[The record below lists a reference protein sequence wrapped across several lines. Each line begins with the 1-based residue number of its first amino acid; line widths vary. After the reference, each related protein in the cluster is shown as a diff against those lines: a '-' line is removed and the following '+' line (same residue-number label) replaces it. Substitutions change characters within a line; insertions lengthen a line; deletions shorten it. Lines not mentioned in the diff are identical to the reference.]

1 MLEGGRYLEG
11 PQNIYE
17 LLRGGWQ
24 KSQKGGLP
32 KIIIKHHQFTVIK
45 TSQYHILH
53 FIGNWTSTCRCVGFS
68 GVASPTIWSCYANF
82 KSLS

>member
-17 LLRGGWQ
+17 LLRGGWPLAK
-24 KSQKGGLP
+24 KSKRGATKKS

-53 FIGNWTSTCRCVGFS
+53 FIGNWTSTCRCVGFN
-68 GVASPTIWSCYANF
+68 ALCNF
-82 KSLS
+82 LISLI

>member
-32 KIIIKHHQFTVIK
+32 KIIIKHHQLIHCNK
-45 TSQYHILH
+45 
-53 FIGNWTSTCRCVGFS
+53 NFS
-68 GVASPTIWSCYANF
+68 VLNTT
-82 KSLS
+82 